1 MVAADDTVEGQRVV
15 AWNQAI
21 ADAYAA
27 VAAANPPQP
36 IDIGYGV
43 GVSMQFAQQFA
54 SQISIA
60 LPNLANVNLSES
72 RVQAMIMPSAYDAAA
87 ENWSKARYPTTPEW
101 TGLAALGT
109 CTFAGSCATLDG
121 ITATVFRGSLEIS
134 GLFPQS
140 VSWFPRGAWIKYL
153 VTVVS
158 NSGAITT
165 YRAAANIPFPGRVA
179 TDIEAGDS
187 GAVTMAYV
195 RPHGTDPVGPYT
207 PWPTGGFDPKT
218 DYPADTAIL
227 TGGL

>member
-1 MVAADDTVEGQRVV
+1 
-15 AWNQAI
+15 
-21 ADAYAA
+21 
-27 VAAANPPQP
+27 
-36 IDIGYGV
+36 
-43 GVSMQFAQQFA
+43 
-54 SQISIA
+54 
-60 LPNLANVNLSES
+60 
-72 RVQAMIMPSAYDAAA
+72 
-87 ENWSKARYPTTPEW
+87 
-101 TGLAALGT
+101 
-109 CTFAGSCATLDG
+109 
-121 ITATVFRGSLEIS
+121 
-134 GLFPQS
+134 

-207 PWPTGGFDPKT
+207 PWPTGAFDPKI